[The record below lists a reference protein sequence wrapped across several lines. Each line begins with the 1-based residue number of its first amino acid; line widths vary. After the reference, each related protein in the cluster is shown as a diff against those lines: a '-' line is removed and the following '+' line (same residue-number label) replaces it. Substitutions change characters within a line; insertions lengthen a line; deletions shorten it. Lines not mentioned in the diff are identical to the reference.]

1 MLHRAI
7 HFGFNHFKQSRATWA
22 LFVTLVVSKVDEVL
36 LNRSDQILNRWDTK
50 INTGILDVF
59 I

>member
-22 LFVTLVVSKVDEVL
+22 LFVTLVVPKVDEVL
-36 LNRSDQILNRWDTK
+36 LNRSIQILNRWDTK
-50 INTGILDVF
+50 INIGI